1 MPSTKPQIL
10 IRTEQEL
17 IDALDKIAKEQKR
30 SRANLCELILSQYVD
45 DYNASKNQELLISQN
60 TKDKESKIG

>member
-45 DYNASKNQELLISQN
+45 DYNASKNQELLVSQN